1 MPTRTQTPTRPAG
14 GRFGRT
20 AGKPAQRPAR
30 ERRTTSARRPAMPT
44 IGRRPKKSGAAKAAE
59 KLGGLLPGTRGQK
72 RGASGGPG
80 KKGTASRKS
89 GASGGPGKKGTAGL
103 ALLAGAAGLLVKNR
117 EKLTSMMRGS
127 DSSRDAATPGEPQAT
142 PVASNSGPVD
152 PAAIANPP
160 TFPDHPAA

>member
-1 MPTRTQTPTRPAG
+1 MPTRTQTPKRPAG

-30 ERRTTSARRPAMPT
+30 RRRPTSSRRPAMPT
-44 IGRRPKKSGAAKAAE
+44 MGRRPQKSGSAKAAE

-80 KKGTASRKS
+80 KR
-89 GASGGPGKKGTAGL
+89 GAAGL
-103 ALLAGAAGLLVKNR
+103 ALLAGAAGLLMKNR
-117 EKLTSMMRGS
+117 EKLTSMIRHR
-127 DSSRDAATPGEPQAT
+127 DSSGEPLKAVEPPAG

-152 PAAIANPP
+152 PAAVANPLDS
-160 TFPDHPAA
+160 PDHPAA